1 LWLFR
6 TGSLLIPCLTV
17 FLAARALTGD
27 GVNDAPA
34 LKKADAGIAVAGAT
48 DAAKS
53 AADVVLTKLGL
64 SVIIDTI
71 KESRKIFQRMNNY
84 AIYRIAETVRVLVF
98 LTLVIITFDF
108 YPLTAV
114 MIIIL
119 ALLNDLPIMMIAYD
133 NVKIQE
139 KPVRWNMRSVLTV
152 ASLLGAT
159 GVVSSFLLFIIGTYV
174 FNLDVAT
181 LQTLIFLKMT
191 VGGHM
196 TIYLA
201 RTGVHHFWERPF
213 PSSALFFTAEITQVI
228 GTLIAVYGIFMTPIG
243 WVLAAFVWGYALL
256 SFAITDLLKTHFF
269 SFAKHRYANPT
280 SLFDEAQKVS
290 NT

>member
-1 LWLFR
+1 
-6 TGSLLIPCLTV
+6 
-17 FLAARALTGD
+17 
-27 GVNDAPA
+27 
-34 LKKADAGIAVAGAT
+34 
-48 DAAKS
+48 
-53 AADVVLTKLGL
+53 VLTKLGL

-84 AIYRIAETVRVLVF
+84 AIYRIAETVRVLIF
-98 LTLVIITFDF
+98 LTLVIIAFDF

-133 NVKIQE
+133 NVRIRE

-152 ASLLGAT
+152 ASLLGVT

-174 FNLDVAT
+174 FNLDAAT
-181 LQTLIFLKMT
+181 IQTLIFLKMT

-213 PSSALFFTAEITQVI
+213 PSSHLFLTAEITQLI
-228 GTLIAVYGIFMTPIG
+228 GTLIAVYGVFMTPIG
-243 WVLAAFVWGYALL
+243 WGLAGFVWGYALL
-256 SFAITDLLKTHFF
+256 SFIITDVLKTHFF
-269 SFAKHRYANPT
+269 SFARRRYANQT
-280 SLFDEAQKVS
+280 QNFDDS
-290 NT
+290 G